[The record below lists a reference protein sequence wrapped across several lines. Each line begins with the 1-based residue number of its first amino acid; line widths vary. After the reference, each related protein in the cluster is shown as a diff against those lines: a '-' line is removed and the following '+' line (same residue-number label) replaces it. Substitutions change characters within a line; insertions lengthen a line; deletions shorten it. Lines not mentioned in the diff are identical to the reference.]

1 MGSDAMKRHAGFT
14 TFTVTLLLILI
25 LVGIS
30 LLVGKLMV
38 ADRKIS
44 VNEVQYRQALALAEL
59 GLADG
64 MGRLAAD
71 STWRSAG
78 TPVSTT
84 AGTYLLVASSS
95 SSTITVGTPPD
106 TLDVTPVDLIA
117 TATLAGSVGTATV
130 RVQVAGYHL
139 LSAAQAVP
147 LMVAGGTA
155 IGGNFTVV
163 ANPNGGG
170 PGVPLSVWSDEA
182 VQGSG
187 SWQTCHQGDFS
198 GGSCSA
204 NISDRNDMGPD
215 IKGSDPD
222 FPDDL
227 LFYLFGEP
235 DNSDGW
241 DNMFR
246 NGAIAVPNCASLDA
260 ASTGLFIVDT
270 GVDCDLSNVV
280 GSLGAPVVLIVRDG
294 DLTLNGNLVFNGII
308 FAHTDKSALPPVTPP
323 DVKANG
329 TATVN
334 GSLIANA
341 PLNITSGTF
350 NVKYDQSV
358 LDGIQQGARFQVSK
372 MVPGSWR
379 DW

>member
-1 MGSDAMKRHAGFT
+1 MGSDSMKHHAGFT

-25 LVGIS
+25 LVGLS

-38 ADRKIS
+38 ADRKVS
-44 VNEVQYRQALALAEL
+44 VNEVQYRQAISLAEL
-59 GLADG
+59 GIADG
-64 MGRLAAD
+64 MSRYEAGLSFPNAGL
-71 STWRSAG
+71 SVSSAQ
-78 TPVSTT
+78 
-84 AGTYLLVASSS
+84 GTYLLTATSAATV
-95 SSTITVGTPPD
+95 TVGTPPK
-106 TLDVTPVDLIA
+106 TLNVTPMELISV
-117 TATLAGSVGTATV
+117 ATLPSNIGTATV
-130 RVQVAGYHL
+130 RVQVAGYRL

-170 PGVPLSVWSDEA
+170 PGVPLSVWSDQA

-198 GGSCSA
+198 GGSCST
-204 NISDRNDMGPD
+204 NLSDKNDMGPD

-235 DNSDGW
+235 DNQDGW
-241 DNMFR
+241 DNMIK
-246 NGAIAVPNCASLDA
+246 NGAISVPNCSSLGA
-260 ASTGLFIVDT
+260 TSTGIYIVDK
-270 GVDCDLSNVV
+270 GVDCGLSNVV
-280 GSLGAPVVLIVRDG
+280 GSAASPVVLIVRDG

-308 FAHTDKSALPPVTPP
+308 FAHSDDPTVPP

-350 NVKYDQSV
+350 NVKYDQAV
-358 LDGIQQGARFQVSK
+358 LDGVQQGARFQITK

>member
-1 MGSDAMKRHAGFT
+1 MKRHAGFT

-59 GLADG
+59 GIADG
-64 MGRLAAD
+64 MGRVSIDPA
-71 STWRSAG
+71 WRSSSG
-78 TPVSTT
+78 ISVST
-84 AGTYLLVASSS
+84 AQGTYLLSVKDVPDELVE
-95 SSTITVGTPPD
+95 VGTSPN
-106 TLDVTPVDLIA
+106 TLEVTPVELVS
-117 TATLAGSVGTATV
+117 TATLPSNLGTATV
-130 RVQVAGYHL
+130 RVQVAAYHL
-139 LSAAQAVP
+139 LSAAKAVP
-147 LMVAGGTA
+147 LMVAGGA
-155 IGGNFTVV
+155 SIGGNFTVV

-170 PGVPLSVWSDEA
+170 PGVPLSVWSDQA
-182 VQGSG
+182 VGGSG

-198 GGSCSA
+198 GGSCST
-204 NISDRNDMGPD
+204 NLSDDNDIGPD
-215 IKGSDPD
+215 IKASDPT

-227 LFYLFGEP
+227 LWYLFGEP
-235 DNSDGW
+235 NTDEGW
-241 DNMFR
+241 ANMFD
-246 NGAIAVPNCASLDA
+246 NGAISIPNCSSLGA
-260 ASTGLFIVDT
+260 TSTGIFIVDV
-270 GVDCDLSNVV
+270 GVDCDFTASLI
-280 GSLGAPVVLIVRDG
+280 GSAGAPVVLIVRDG
-294 DLTLNGNLVFNGII
+294 DLTMNGGLVFNGII
-308 FAHTDKSALPPVTPP
+308 FAHSDDPSNPPR
-323 DVKANG
+323 VKANG

-341 PLNITSGTF
+341 PIDITSGTF

-358 LDGIQQGARFQVSK
+358 LDGVQQGASFQTTK